1 MAFPPLS
8 TWSLLPKNETLVFLR
23 AIIIDHLFST
33 QRLGCICGFVNFVV
47 FQTTLLLFPVSTS
60 RHLLQF
66 VLSLSPVPHR
76 SGRKCSLWGCDDTA
90 PGPLSGH
97 KLHLTSTPRTP
108 PSPLRQLGDSFG
120 IGTIGT
126 VGVISKV
133 VTTLH
138 HAHLVVVKVPNP
150 LPQAS
155 KAGNLSNFVV
165 TCSPKT
171 PPSQMKTGK
180 KSKNVLASDLDSSLY
195 RFPPRGLRG
204 ENSGQT

>member
-1 MAFPPLS
+1 MTQHCNWDNFGTTWWLRNDYQWSTPLPWGQHMAFPPLS

-108 PSPLRQLGDSFG
+108 PSPLRQLWD
-120 IGTIGT
+120 
-126 VGVISKV
+126 
-133 VTTLH
+133 
-138 HAHLVVVKVPNP
+138 
-150 LPQAS
+150 
-155 KAGNLSNFVV
+155 NLE
-165 TCSPKT
+165 TA
-171 PPSQMKTGK
+171 
-180 KSKNVLASDLDSSLY
+180 L
-195 RFPPRGLRG
+195 GLEQLG
-204 ENSGQT
+204 

>member
-155 KAGNLSNFVV
+155 
-165 TCSPKT
+165 
-171 PPSQMKTGK
+171 
-180 KSKNVLASDLDSSLY
+180 
-195 RFPPRGLRG
+195 
-204 ENSGQT
+204 